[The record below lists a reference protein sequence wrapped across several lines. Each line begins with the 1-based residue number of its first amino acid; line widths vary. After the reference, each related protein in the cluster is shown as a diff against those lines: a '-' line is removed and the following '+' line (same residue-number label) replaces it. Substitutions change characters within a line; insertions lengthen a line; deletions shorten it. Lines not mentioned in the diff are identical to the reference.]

1 MSVRRYTEIFEE
13 LVLEAKF
20 CDLVVLIP
28 MFYEGLKWE
37 VKQHLVG
44 KKQNELTLAELKV
57 TAITL
62 DEECMGA
69 KQCNPKLTTN
79 CLSLTEPHESNQQST
94 TQVKA
99 KVARIGTSL
108 STDNH
113 AQYMREGHCFDC
125 GKTGHC

>member
-1 MSVRRYTEIFEE
+1 MVRCYTEIFEE

-20 CDLVVLIP
+20 CDLVVLIL

-44 KKQNELTLAELKV
+44 KKWNELTLAELKA

-69 KQCNPKLTTN
+69 EQHNPKPTTN
-79 CLSLTEPHESNQQST
+79 RSSPTEPHESNQQST
-94 TQVKA
+94 MQVKA
-99 KVARIGTSL
+99 EVAHVGMSL
-108 STDNH
+108 SADNH
-113 AQYMREGHCFDC
+113 A
-125 GKTGHC
+125 